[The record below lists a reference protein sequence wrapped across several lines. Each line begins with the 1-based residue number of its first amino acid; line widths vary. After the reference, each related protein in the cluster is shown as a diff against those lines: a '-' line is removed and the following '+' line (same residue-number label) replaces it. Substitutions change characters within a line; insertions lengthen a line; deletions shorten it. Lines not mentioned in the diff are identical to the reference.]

1 MKIRLI
7 DTSDWSSYQKL
18 RLNALKA
25 ASESFGSTYEREV
38 KFSEQEI
45 IERISPNSS
54 KFFMGIFD
62 GKELIG
68 MVSFHKEIGEKE
80 RHKGDIYGMFI
91 HEDYQGKGL
100 GKLLLSTLINKV
112 KKDYPDLEQ
121 IRLSVVSNNTSGRK
135 LYSNLGFEKYGVE
148 INALKEGDEYFD
160 EDLMVLFLK

>member
-7 DTSDWSSYQKL
+7 DKSDWSSYQKL

-68 MVSFHKEIGEKE
+68 MVSFHKEIGEKD
-80 RHKGDIYGMFI
+80 RH
-91 HEDYQGKGL
+91 
-100 GKLLLSTLINKV
+100 
-112 KKDYPDLEQ
+112 
-121 IRLSVVSNNTSGRK
+121 
-135 LYSNLGFEKYGVE
+135 
-148 INALKEGDEYFD
+148 
-160 EDLMVLFLK
+160 

>member
-1 MKIRLI
+1 
-7 DTSDWSSYQKL
+7 
-18 RLNALKA
+18 
-25 ASESFGSTYEREV
+25 
-38 KFSEQEI
+38 
-45 IERISPNSS
+45 
-54 KFFMGIFD
+54 
-62 GKELIG
+62 
-68 MVSFHKEIGEKE
+68 E

-121 IRLSVVSNNTSGRK
+121 IRLSVVSNNTLGRK

>member
-7 DTSDWSSYQKL
+7 DKSDWSSYQKL

-91 HEDYQGKGL
+91 HKDYQGKGL